1 MKTQKKS
8 LQKVKQQEEIK
19 PEEIKPVEENNIT
32 TDNEILTEKLKEVIA
47 SDINTNET
55 IEPEKVERRGRP
67 KKDKQAEKITPQIV
81 IPIAP
86 IIDIIVTRLP
96 NPLPLTNMEKEY
108 INEAGNKLAEKY
120 SNNIKYLEEIQFS
133 VLLFGVIYPRLRKP
147 ETIES

>member
-8 LQKVKQQEEIK
+8 LPKVKPQEEIK
-19 PEEIKPVEENNIT
+19 QEEIKPVEENNIS
-32 TDNEILTEKLKEVIA
+32 TDNEVLTEKLKEVIA

-55 IEPEKVERRGRP
+55 TEPEKVERRGRP
-67 KKDKQAEKITPQIV
+67 RKDKQQENNKPSIV

-86 IIDIIVTRLP
+86 IIDIIVSRLP

-108 INEAGNKLAEKY
+108 INDAGNKLAEKY